1 MATKTASPADDIAE
15 SIRSM
20 VDRLVDAKITHEMAR
35 RGAEAT
41 ELANEAWR
49 DTKPMRRDAAKAIE
63 RASKDA
69 AKWSRKTLRPWLK
82 DVWNRR
88 TLAIGAVGAAVPA
101 AREVVDTAAVRLGVK
116 EKEERHWGAFFLG
129 LLFGIAAG
137 AVAAMLTTPKP
148 GSEMRREL
156 GERADELAT
165 RAKDEWVP
173 IFERATSG
181 NGHVEQTLD
190 GVAEGAAEAGS
201 TAAETAGDAVE
212 ATSEAASSAADA
224 TAEAINDAYDSAE
237 RETQA

>member
-1 MATKTASPADDIAE
+1 MATKPAATADDISD
-15 SIRSM
+15 SIRSL
-20 VDRLVDAKITHEMAR
+20 VDRLVDAKITHEIAR
-35 RGAEAT
+35 RGTEAT
-41 ELANEAWR
+41 ELANEAWKDSR
-49 DTKPMRRDAAKAIE
+49 AMRRDAAKAIE
-63 RASKDA
+63 RATKDA
-69 AKWSRKTLRPWLK
+69 SKWSRKTLRPWLK
-82 DVWNRR
+82 DVWSRR

-137 AVAAMLTTPKP
+137 AIAAMLTTPKP

-181 NGHVEQTLD
+181 NGEVDQALD
-190 GVAEGAAEAGS
+190 NVAEGAAQAGATVGEA
-201 TAAETAGDAVE
+201 AGDAVE
-212 ATSEAASSAADA
+212 ATTEAATAAADA
-224 TAEAINDAYDSAE
+224 TADAINDARDSAE

>member
-1 MATKTASPADDIAE
+1 MATKPAATAEDLTD
-15 SIRSM
+15 SIHSL
-20 VDRLVDAKITHEMAR
+20 VDRIVDAKITHEMAR

-41 ELANEAWR
+41 EIANEAWR

-63 RASKDA
+63 RATKDA
-69 AKWSRKTLRPWLK
+69 SKWSRRTLRPWLK
-82 DVWNRR
+82 DIWSRR
-88 TLAIGAVGAAVPA
+88 TLALGAVGAAVPA

-173 IFERATSG
+173 MFERATSG

-190 GVAEGAAEAGS
+190 SVAEGAAEAGS
-201 TAAETAGDAVE
+201 TVGDAAGDAVE
-212 ATSEAASSAADA
+212 STTEAATAAADA
-224 TAEAINDAYDSAE
+224 TGEAISDALDSAE
-237 RETQA
+237 RETKA